1 MTWIDSG
8 SGPGWSSTEP
18 VPRETLRADMRSVLL
33 RHRVIGGYCQ
43 VCGTPPV
50 ADALCY
56 IAGVAFRWL
65 RDNPA

>member
-1 MTWIDSG
+1 
-8 SGPGWSSTEP
+8 
-18 VPRETLRADMRSVLL
+18 VLL